1 MEEIIG
7 KSWAE
12 ALNKEELEILKV
24 KWDEIQER
32 RKLIEGEVLPLE
44 NNNSGIYYA
53 LKMTDFNKVKVL
65 ITGQDPYPNREDAHG
80 LSFSKKSGGV
90 PASLKN
96 IFCEINN
103 CTGINNSSGNLSTR
117 TKQGVLLL
125 NRALSFEKDLT
136 LNKRLKFWKP
146 VTDIIIDKLLNRG
159 KPLIV
164 MLWGGPANTMEN
176 FPIHKDEG
184 FKKENIH
191 ILRSS
196 HPSNMGNAK
205 NTRIMVEDKEVDAFI
220 GCKHFAKCNEILE
233 KAGLEPVNWSTDCT
247 RQTKLFS

>member
-80 LSFSKKSGGV
+80 LSFSKK
-90 PASLKN
+90 
-96 IFCEINN
+96 I
-103 CTGINNSSGNLSTR
+103 R
-117 TKQGVLLL
+117 
-125 NRALSFEKDLT
+125 
-136 LNKRLKFWKP
+136 
-146 VTDIIIDKLLNRG
+146 RG
-159 KPLIV
+159 
-164 MLWGGPANTMEN
+164 AC
-176 FPIHKDEG
+176 F
-184 FKKENIH
+184 FKKYFFV
-191 ILRSS
+191 R
-196 HPSNMGNAK
+196 
-205 NTRIMVEDKEVDAFI
+205 
-220 GCKHFAKCNEILE
+220 
-233 KAGLEPVNWSTDCT
+233 
-247 RQTKLFS
+247 